1 MQCITHS
8 SGHSS
13 LHCLFRRLRSDFIFP
28 EIDTKNSHGD
38 LSKERDAIP
47 DQSRGIKLIQLKG
60 WYYAISFVNNP
71 GLPINHNNHIK

>member
-1 MQCITHS
+1 MNIHS
-8 SGHSS
+8 CVFFELGHEDTLHAMHHALKCPLLS
-13 LHCLFRRLRSDFIFP
+13 LHCLFRRLRSDFVFS

-60 WYYAISFVNNP
+60 
-71 GLPINHNNHIK
+71 